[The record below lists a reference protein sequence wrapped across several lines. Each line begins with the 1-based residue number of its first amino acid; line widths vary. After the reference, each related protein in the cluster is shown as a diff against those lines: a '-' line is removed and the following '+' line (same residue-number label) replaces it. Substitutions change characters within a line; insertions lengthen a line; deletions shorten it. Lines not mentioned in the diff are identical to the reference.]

1 MASQCSLSL
10 HSDQL
15 ATGSKTCCSPVAPR
29 TAGFATAFWLVLAG
43 IFAKVAA
50 VITVIPQPVLGGM
63 TTFLFAN
70 VACVGIKII
79 ASAPITRRTL
89 FILTMALG
97 WGLAVELLPNFV
109 DQNLWP
115 ATPDMSPTMKGLN
128 DSVQIVLTKGF
139 MLGTIISI
147 TLNLLLPYDDDTEGD
162 YKTKQVKDVDGA
174 VEDNGLKMMA

>member
-1 MASQCSLSL
+1 
-10 HSDQL
+10 
-15 ATGSKTCCSPVAPR
+15 VAHRLLCRPHR
-29 TAGFATAFWLVLAG
+29 TAGFATTFWLILAG

-50 VITVIPQPVLGGM
+50 IITTIPQPVLGGM

-147 TLNLLLPYDDDTEGD
+147 TMNLLLPYDDDSDANDYKGKVVRQHSKPVDSDHSDGD
-162 YKTKQVKDVDGA
+162 YSVPKV
-174 VEDNGLKMMA
+174 